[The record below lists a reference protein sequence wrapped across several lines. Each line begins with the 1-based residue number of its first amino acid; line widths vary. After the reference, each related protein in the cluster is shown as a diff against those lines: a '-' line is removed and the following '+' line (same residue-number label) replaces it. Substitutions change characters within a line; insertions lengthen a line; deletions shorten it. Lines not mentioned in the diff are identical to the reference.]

1 MSDSEEDL
9 FDAMLKD
16 GLWSDEE
23 PDESDESERQEDS
36 KEPSTP
42 PPAIPATPPTLKR
55 VSTDELRR
63 LIELDYTILRNF
75 NRHMFEDEQMI
86 RAILRYNGVHP
97 DTLKSII
104 KNIKDAVREKY
115 VIYTTVNID
124 RGEGFSIWTSS
135 DIIDLQDE
143 RMRVQNLIE
152 DVKQLDRM
160 DPNIGQSIC
169 QNDLY
174 RLRLSEIVGKFIQDE
189 RLDKILKLINTR
201 GIHQKLEDLERN
213 ETPPDFKHTNDP
225 PPVYRLFDILK
236 KKIKL
241 RL

>member
-1 MSDSEEDL
+1 MSDSEDFL
-9 FDAMLKD
+9 DAMWND
-16 GLWSDEE
+16 GLWDEEPEE
-23 PDESDESERQEDS
+23 PDEPDEPDEQ

-42 PPAIPATPPTLKR
+42 PPAIPATPTVKR
-55 VSTDELRR
+55 VSTDELRH

-152 DVKQLDRM
+152 DVKQLD
-160 DPNIGQSIC
+160 PNIGQSIC

-174 RLRLSEIVGKFIQDE
+174 RLCLSEIVGNFIQDE